1 MSKARAQEAAL
12 EWTERLGI
20 QARRGDEVQKLSLGN
35 QQRVQLAAAL
45 VADPAL
51 LILDEPFSGL
61 DPVAVDVMSQ
71 VLRERAEAGIPTLF
85 SSHQLDV
92 VERLC
97 DRIVIIRSGQLVAAG
112 SELTTSSGRPVEIVD
127 LTGQDPATTLGE
139 DSADQAGH
147 VDMVLDLAAD
157 QPELMVQEKAD
168 QGVVAALSALIQQR
182 ALADQVA
189 ALGGDPAAVSQ
200 AVAEAAPSVT
210 VLDPPSSDRADA
222 GVRYTTLMIV
232 NILLFIVIMG
242 GGQVIAMGVV
252 EEKSS
257 RIVEILLA
265 CVRPTSLLAGKV
277 IGTGL
282 AVISSYALIAVVAA
296 ATAAVMDVLPN
307 TDLRLDSV
315 VAVML
320 VWMVVG
326 FATFAILFG
335 AAGALVSR
343 QEDMGNVTMPIMM
356 LAMVPYMLSFVM
368 AMGSPQSVV
377 WRVLAYIPPFS
388 AFLMPARLTFGY
400 SDWGE
405 QAIALAI
412 ALAVLPLLGRLAARV
427 YTRAV
432 TRMGARV
439 PLKEVLGRRAA

>member
-1 MSKARAQEAAL
+1 MTTTSTTTRPSGATPDASMSAWAEIRLVAGRELRTQLLKKSAVISQIIMMVLVVAGIVAYGYFSGGQDEPY
-12 EWTERLGI
+12 RLGVTGSSATAV
-20 QARRGDEVQKLSLGN
+20 QALTD
-35 QQRVQLAAAL
+35 
-45 VADPAL
+45 
-51 LILDEPFSGL
+51 
-61 DPVAVDVMSQ
+61 
-71 VLRERAEAGIPTLF
+71 
-85 SSHQLDV
+85 
-92 VERLC
+92 
-97 DRIVIIRSGQLVAAG
+97 AAG

-412 ALAVLPLLGRLAARV
+412 ALAVLPLLVRLAARV

>member
-1 MSKARAQEAAL
+1 M
-12 EWTERLGI
+12 
-20 QARRGDEVQKLSLGN
+20 
-35 QQRVQLAAAL
+35 
-45 VADPAL
+45 
-51 LILDEPFSGL
+51 
-61 DPVAVDVMSQ
+61 
-71 VLRERAEAGIPTLF
+71 
-85 SSHQLDV
+85 
-92 VERLC
+92 
-97 DRIVIIRSGQLVAAG
+97 
-112 SELTTSSGRPVEIVD
+112 
-127 LTGQDPATTLGE
+127 
-139 DSADQAGH
+139 
-147 VDMVLDLAAD
+147 
-157 QPELMVQEKAD
+157 
-168 QGVVAALSALIQQR
+168 
-182 ALADQVA
+182 
-189 ALGGDPAAVSQ
+189 SQ

-412 ALAVLPLLGRLAARV
+412 ALAVLPLLVRLAARV

>member
-1 MSKARAQEAAL
+1 MTTTSTTTRPSGATPDASMSAWAEIRLVAGRELRTQLLKKSAVISQIIMMVLVVAGIVAYGYFSGGQDEPY
-12 EWTERLGI
+12 RLGVTGSSATAV
-20 QARRGDEVQKLSLGN
+20 QALTD
-35 QQRVQLAAAL
+35 
-45 VADPAL
+45 
-51 LILDEPFSGL
+51 
-61 DPVAVDVMSQ
+61 
-71 VLRERAEAGIPTLF
+71 
-85 SSHQLDV
+85 
-92 VERLC
+92 
-97 DRIVIIRSGQLVAAG
+97 AAG

-296 ATAAVMDVLPN
+296 AVQDTAAGPAATAAVMDVLPN

-412 ALAVLPLLGRLAARV
+412 ALAVLPLLVRLAARV

>member
-1 MSKARAQEAAL
+1 MSTTSTPVRSSHPADGASMSAWAEIRLVAGRELRTQLLKKSAL
-12 EWTERLGI
+12 ISQAVMMVLVVAGIVAYGSFSGGQDEPYRLGVSGGDAATL
-20 QARRGDEVQKLSLGN
+20 QALDDAVGST
-35 QQRVQLAAAL
+35 L
-45 VADPAL
+45 V
-51 LILDEPFSGL
+51 
-61 DPVAVDVMSQ
+61 
-71 VLRERAEAGIPTLF
+71 
-85 SSHQLDV
+85 
-92 VERLC
+92 
-97 DRIVIIRSGQLVAAG
+97 
-112 SELTTSSGRPVEIVD
+112 TSSGRPVEVVD
-127 LTGQDPATTLGE
+127 LRDEKAATALEE
-139 DSADQAGH
+139 DDASQAGH
-147 VDMVLDLAAD
+147 VDMVLDLLTHRP
-157 QPELMVQEKAD
+157 QLVVREKAD
-168 QGVVAALSALIQQR
+168 QGVAAALTALIQQR

-189 ALGGDPAAVSQ
+189 SLGGDPGAVSQ
-200 AVAEAAPSVT
+200 AVEEAAPTLT

-282 AVISSYALIAVVAA
+282 AVISSYALIAVAA
-296 ATAAVMDVLPN
+296 AVTAGVMDVLPA

-315 VAVML
+315 VAAML

-343 QEDMGNVTMPIMM
+343 QEDMGNVTMPVMM
-356 LAMVPYMLSFVM
+356 LAMVPYMMSFFM
-368 AMGSPQSVV
+368 ALGDPEATV
-377 WRVLAYIPPFS
+377 WKVLAYIPPFS

-400 SDWGE
+400 SGWGE
-405 QAIALAI
+405 QAVALLIALV
-412 ALAVLPLLGRLAARV
+412 VLPLLVRLAARV

-432 TRMGARV
+432 TRTGARV

>member
-1 MSKARAQEAAL
+1 MSTEPTRTSHPVPATGHQPSADSQVSAWAEIRLVAGHELRTQLLKKSAIISQVIMMVLVVAGIVAYGYFSGGQDEPYRLGVVGAEAQHVQALETEADGVLATSAGRSVQVVDLGGQDVSAAL
-12 EWTERLGI
+12 AEDGPEG
-20 QARRGDEVQKLSLGN
+20 
-35 QQRVQLAAAL
+35 AL
-45 VADPAL
+45 
-51 LILDEPFSGL
+51 
-61 DPVAVDVMSQ
+61 
-71 VLRERAEAGIPTLF
+71 
-85 SSHQLDV
+85 
-92 VERLC
+92 
-97 DRIVIIRSGQLVAAG
+97 
-112 SELTTSSGRPVEIVD
+112 
-127 LTGQDPATTLGE
+127 
-139 DSADQAGH
+139 H
-147 VDMVLDLAAD
+147 VDMVLDLSGS
-157 QPELMVQEKAD
+157 QPQLVVREQAND
-168 QGVVAALSALIQQR
+168 AVVAALTSLFQR
-182 ALADQVA
+182 QALAEQVSL
-189 ALGGDPAAVSQ
+189 LGGDPASVSQ
-200 AVAEAAPSVT
+200 AMTDAVPTPT
-210 VLDPPSSDRADA
+210 VLDPPDPRPADS
-222 GVRYTTLMIV
+222 GVRYAALMIV

-296 ATAAVMDVLPN
+296 VTASGMDVLPDTN
-307 TDLRLDSV
+307 LRLDSV
-315 VAVML
+315 VAAML

-356 LAMVPYMLSFVM
+356 LAMVPYMMSFFMV
-368 AMGSPQSVV
+368 GSPQAAV
-377 WRVLAYIPPFS
+377 WKVLAYIPPFS
-388 AFLMPARLTFGY
+388 PFLMPARLTFGY
-400 SDWGE
+400 SSWGE
-405 QAIALAI
+405 QAVALAI
-412 ALAVLPLLGRLAARV
+412 ALVALPLLVKVAARV